1 MWPLFVVLLGIVLL
15 VVFFPGLT
23 APARMSV
30 LIAVL
35 IMVVGALIYMN
46 FNMAAVTAITADTGC
61 DTCNGPPKS
70 PCDECGHNPC
80 KCAHALPGQKR
91 CPKCPGLLGNTPI
104 AGIKGCDTCN
114 RNYRCPGCLLK

>member
-23 APARMSV
+23 ASVRMSV

-35 IMVVGALIYMN
+35 IMVVGALMYMN
-46 FNMAAVTAITADTGC
+46 FNMASVTAITADTGC